1 MSNGG
6 QQGGVM
12 LSAQSLQ
19 QIISLL
25 QGAQQSGSQG
35 AGSQGVQLDPQSL
48 WGDIGNFVSGVG
60 KTAVNSPQ
68 VQQAAGSFISNIFS
82 MFSNDPVV
90 GPQFRQLIAQH
101 GQQAG
106 VAPQDIWGDIGGF
119 INNTIV
125 PIAKQAAPTVLPM
138 LFSLLANQPRQAGSG
153 VSSMGNQPRS
163 NQSW

>member
-60 KTAVNSPQ
+60 KTVVNSPQ